1 MTRVHRAVSGLAL
14 VLLFSA
20 CLERT
25 EPTRILAREEHLR
38 RQIEDLRSLVER
50 AEKGALV
57 PRDGA
62 VIAIGEGLAQRL
74 LRLAL
79 PREVVLH
86 DRLRARLEK
95 AEGRFRDKHGA
106 VRFDGRVGWAD
117 DADLYDADVSAD
129 VAVFARF
136 ETVEVRPAGG
146 MLVARIVPMG
156 LEIQRLRVGGESR
169 AARRLAETMAE
180 QTPESLS
187 ALALPLT
194 IPVAVEHELRFAGV
208 EEGPLRLRSGT
219 VPLRAV
225 VRDASAHGGRLW
237 IVLQVTAGS

>member
-14 VLLFSA
+14 TLLLSG
-20 CLERT
+20 CLDRT
-25 EPTRILAREEHLR
+25 EPTRILAREEHLH

-62 VIAIGEGLAQRL
+62 VIAIGEELAQRL

-79 PREVVLH
+79 PREVILRE
-86 DRLRARLEK
+86 RLRARLEK
-95 AEGRFRDKHGA
+95 AEVRFRDKHGA

-117 DADLYDADVSAD
+117 ADLYDADVSAD
-129 VAVFARF
+129 VTVFARF
-136 ETVEVRPAGG
+136 ETIEVHPGEG
-146 MLVARIVPMG
+146 VLVARIVPMG
-156 LEIQRLRVGGESR
+156 FEIHRLRVGGDSR

-180 QTPESLS
+180 QMGESFS
-187 ALALPLT
+187 ALAFPLT
-194 IPVAVEHELRFAGV
+194 IPVAVEHELRLAGV
-208 EEGPLRLRSGT
+208 EEGPFRLRGGAI
-219 VPLRAV
+219 PLRVV